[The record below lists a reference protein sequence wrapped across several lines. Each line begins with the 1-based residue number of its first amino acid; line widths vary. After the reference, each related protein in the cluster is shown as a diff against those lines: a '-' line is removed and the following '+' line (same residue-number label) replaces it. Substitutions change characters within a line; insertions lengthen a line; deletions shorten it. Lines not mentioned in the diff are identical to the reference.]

1 MITDNELITIL
12 KEQREKLLKK
22 EFGIEREALKIAEKK
37 MKLPNVIVIT
47 GLRRCGKSTLLR
59 QIIKNFCNDEDFYY
73 VTFEDERLLNFPAT
87 EFNRIYLA
95 LLQLYGKKKT
105 FFIDEI
111 QNIDKFELFVRRFND
126 DGFKMIITGSSANLL
141 SRELGT
147 RLTGRH
153 VDLVLKPFSFKEFLI
168 LKNFEINPGNFYTTE
183 EKSQL
188 LRHFSGYLLN
198 GGMPEYLIYDDTDF
212 ILKTYEDTIVKDIA
226 IRHNIT
232 NVRILREFYQY
243 LITNAASKF
252 SYNNLKKIIN
262 ISSIN
267 TIIKYANFLEETY
280 LAKIINKF
288 DYSLKKRIINDKKLY
303 VGDNGFLKILS
314 KKISYD
320 YGFLLENLIFNFFP
334 ADIEVFYESNGYE
347 CDFLIIKHREIIS
360 AIQVTYEL
368 NNNNSEREINGLL
381 NTMEKYRLK
390 QGHIIT
396 LNMEEEKIIKGKKI
410 KIIPAWKWL
419 LTNPQNF

>member
-1 MITDNELITIL
+1 MVTDNELITIL

-22 EFGIEREALKIAEKK
+22 ESGIEREALKIIEKK
-37 MKLPNVIVIT
+37 MRLPHVIVIT

-59 QIIKNFCNDEDFYY
+59 QIIKNFCKDEDFYY
-73 VTFEDERLLNFPAT
+73 ITFEDERLLNFPAN

-95 LLQLYGKKKT
+95 LLHLYGKKKT
-105 FFIDEI
+105 FLIDEI

-168 LKNFEINPGNFYTTE
+168 LKNFKTNPNNSYTTE
-183 EKSQL
+183 EISKL
-188 LRHFSGYLLN
+188 LRYFSEYLLK

-212 ILKTYEDTIVKDIA
+212 ISKTYEDTVVKDIA

-232 NVRILREFYQY
+232 NVKILREFYQY

-267 TIIKYANFLEETY
+267 TIIKYINFLEETY
-280 LAKIINKF
+280 LAKTINKF
-288 DYSLKKRIINDKKLY
+288 DYSFKKRIVNDKKLY
-303 VGDNGFLKILS
+303 VNDNGFLKILS

-320 YGFLLENLIFNFFP
+320 YGFLLENLVFNCFP
-334 ADIEVFYESNGYE
+334 VELEVFYDTNGYE
-347 CDFLIIKHREIIS
+347 CDFLIVKNRDIIN

-368 NNNNSEREINGLL
+368 KDNNYEREINGLIKA
-381 NTMEKYRLK
+381 MEKYKLK
-390 QGHIIT
+390 QGFIIT
-396 LNMEEEKIIKGKKI
+396 FNQEEEKVIKGKKI
-410 KIIPAWKWL
+410 KIIPAWKWML
-419 LTNPQNF
+419 KGG